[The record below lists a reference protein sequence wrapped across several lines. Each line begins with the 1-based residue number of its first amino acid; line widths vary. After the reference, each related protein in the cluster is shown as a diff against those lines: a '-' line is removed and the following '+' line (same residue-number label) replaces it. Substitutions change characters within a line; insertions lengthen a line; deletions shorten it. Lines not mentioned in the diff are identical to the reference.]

1 MGVKKMKR
9 SSYFLLLLAGL
20 FLFACASQ
28 TPEERAEK
36 YIGKGDAK
44 MEQAMG
50 ELKDADEEY
59 LAFDSKDALKSFNKA
74 LDHID
79 DAIVYYAKAVT
90 TPDQKEAVSYL
101 EAGFN
106 EMEKC
111 VKALQDNDTATA
123 RKHYIA
129 AQSSF
134 DAAEAEVWST
144 S

>member
-1 MGVKKMKR
+1 M
-9 SSYFLLLLAGL
+9 LLMAAL

-50 ELKDADEEY
+50 ELQDADDAY
-59 LAFDSKDALKSFNKA
+59 IAFDSKDALKSFNKA

-90 TPDQKEAVSYL
+90 TPDQKAAVSSL
-101 EAGFN
+101 EDGLN

-111 VKALQDNDTATA
+111 VKALQDNDTAKA
-123 RKHYIA
+123 QEHYLA
-129 AQSSF
+129 AQSHF
-134 DAAEAEVWST
+134 DTAENELWES

>member
-1 MGVKKMKR
+1 MGVKIMKK
-9 SSYFLLLLAGL
+9 SSYFLLFVTGL

-50 ELKDADEEY
+50 ELQTADYEY
-59 LAFDSKDALKSFNKA
+59 LALDSKSALKSFNKA

-90 TPDQKEAVSYL
+90 TPDQKAAVSSL
-101 EAGFN
+101 EGGLN

-123 RKHYIA
+123 QKHYLA
-129 AQSSF
+129 AQSHF
-134 DAAEAEVWST
+134 DAAKAELWST